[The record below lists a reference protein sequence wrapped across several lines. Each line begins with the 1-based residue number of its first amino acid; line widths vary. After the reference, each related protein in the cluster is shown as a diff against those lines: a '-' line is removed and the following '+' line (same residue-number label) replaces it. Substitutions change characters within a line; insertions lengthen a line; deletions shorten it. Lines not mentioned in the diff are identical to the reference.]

1 MDSQDTAVRV
11 YNDLLEL
18 VGVTRI
24 DDAQLILRER
34 LSQRRDLTLV
44 RLAGSFY
51 LVIACDSDGG
61 IGPKPNDTVPAPLYY
76 WADSLHVSRS
86 WR

>member
-1 MDSQDTAVRV
+1 MDSLDSAVRV

-18 VGVTRI
+18 AGTTDTDSVQQ
-24 DDAQLILRER
+24 ALRKR
-34 LSQRRDLTLV
+34 LSRRRDLTLV
-44 RLAGSFY
+44 RLAGTFY